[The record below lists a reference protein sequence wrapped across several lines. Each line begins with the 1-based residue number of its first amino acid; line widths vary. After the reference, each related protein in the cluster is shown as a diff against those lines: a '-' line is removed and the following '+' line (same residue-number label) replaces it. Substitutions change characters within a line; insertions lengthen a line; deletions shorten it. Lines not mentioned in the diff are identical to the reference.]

1 MSYFLND
8 HTEKPE
14 QEILL
19 NSDPLKRLL
28 DDIMKARAEC
38 EVKQASSDTKKT
50 NSFPLSF
57 ICH

>member
-1 MSYFLND
+1 MSYFLGD

-28 DDIMKARAEC
+28 DDIMKACAEC
-38 EVKQASSDTKKT
+38 KMKQTSSDTKKT